1 MSRKQSEATTETK
14 QNLIDAYWELYTS
27 DIPRKITVQMITDRA
42 GYNRGTFYAYF
53 LDIEDLHDEIEKALL
68 PSDEN
73 FEKLREASFSKNI
86 REIIEIFMQI
96 DRISGEKISFLLGS
110 RGSLSFQNKLKSKL
124 KELFLKYAPLDLKE
138 SDNVIDYKAD
148 IACSIFYET
157 ICYWHDR
164 GNRLFSGEEMFIMML
179 KIIYSG
185 LTNDQTLSDV

>member
-73 FEKLREASFSKNI
+73 F
-86 REIIEIFMQI
+86 
-96 DRISGEKISFLLGS
+96 
-110 RGSLSFQNKLKSKL
+110 
-124 KELFLKYAPLDLKE
+124 
-138 SDNVIDYKAD
+138 
-148 IACSIFYET
+148 
-157 ICYWHDR
+157 
-164 GNRLFSGEEMFIMML
+164 
-179 KIIYSG
+179 
-185 LTNDQTLSDV
+185 

>member
-53 LDIEDLHDEIEKALL
+53 LDIEDLHDEIENALL

-185 LTNDQTLSDV
+185 LTNDQTLSNV

>member
-1 MSRKQSEATTETK
+1 
-14 QNLIDAYWELYTS
+14 
-27 DIPRKITVQMITDRA
+27 
-42 GYNRGTFYAYF
+42 
-53 LDIEDLHDEIEKALL
+53 
-68 PSDEN
+68 
-73 FEKLREASFSKNI
+73 
-86 REIIEIFMQI
+86 
-96 DRISGEKISFLLGS
+96 
-110 RGSLSFQNKLKSKL
+110 L